1 MSIGRTNRPAPQ
13 TPSASYYQGIMGSF
27 LGDILRKSWF
37 FQRAP
42 LECEALFC
50 SLFFLEQ
57 LLAFFHTITNA
68 RNGNYSPRQEEN
80 IRRRWKA
87 ARCGDKPVIFGDEV
101 NSDLVLN
108 TQSRSHSGNFFL
120 FLCRSFSVLSR
131 YSHTWWAAFIEVL
144 LKELILPSYFEL
156 LWNTRLNDHQNIQV
170 QCFWPYLIQICVL
183 IFLRVLC
190 PSSSL
195 TLFILDSVAMCSY
208 FLMFPLFELV
218 FPTLNALKIYSHRA
232 IKSKK
237 VYQEWPA
244 HFPHFAAG
252 KT

>member
-50 SLFFLEQ
+50 SLFLEQ

-101 NSDLVLN
+101 NSDPVLN
-108 TQSRSHSGNFFL
+108 TQSRSLSGNFFL
-120 FLCRSFSVLSR
+120 FLYRSLTVLSR
-131 YSHTWWAAFIEVL
+131 YSHTWSAAFIEVL
-144 LKELILPSYFEL
+144 VPIKELICAVL
-156 LWNTRLNDHQNIQV
+156 LWNTRLKDQQNIFKSNV
-170 QCFWPYLIQICVL
+170 FDLI
-183 IFLRVLC
+183 
-190 PSSSL
+190 
-195 TLFILDSVAMCSY
+195 LFRSVSSY
-208 FLMFPLFELV
+208 FFV
-218 FPTLNALKIYSHRA
+218 FCVQVR
-232 IKSKK
+232 
-237 VYQEWPA
+237 V
-244 HFPHFAAG
+244 
-252 KT
+252 